1 VAFREVLQGSLVAV
15 VTDSETLASINQI
28 LGEAG
33 LEPYLSTQKLKN
45 HLPKGAVVRAVL
57 LAGETL
63 SEEDNRL
70 LRIAERNIIRMT
82 QGMLD
87 RFMLVMEQIVTAIM
101 GEKAISRSA

>member
-1 VAFREVLQGSLVAV
+1 MAFREALQGSLVAV
-15 VTDSETLASINQI
+15 VTDSERWPQSIRFWR
-28 LGEAG
+28 GG

-70 LRIAERNIIRMT
+70 LRIAERNVIRMT